1 MKLNLTNCIFWVPA
15 GKLLGYIVSEL
26 GIEENS
32 DKIAAI
38 TKHGKAKDLQG
49 VCSDSLV
56 RCSLKSIHIS
66 TR

>member
-1 MKLNLTNCIFWVPA
+1 MKLTNYVLWVPA

-49 VCSDSLV
+49 VCSDSGALQP
-56 RCSLKSIHIS
+56 
-66 TR
+66 